1 MIDLGQIK
9 HMGVEDP
16 AEGEVLMYDSG
27 SGKFRNIAPEE
38 TAPGRKLWENRD
50 IADRL
55 GGSGYEYV
63 SNKYYI
69 NANNNWAKSSYR
81 HWIIPLSSIRKVT
94 IVPNAEK
101 ASVVAF
107 LKTYTA
113 GSPPTSAFSDK
124 DGYSGRF
131 EIETGSETTF
141 AVPPDAD
148 YLYVYAGTSSS
159 HASKPAHVYMTGIGV
174 TEHTGDGSGFVKDDG
189 TVDHATYLT
198 QQDISGKANTDDLAT
213 AAFSGDYNDLA
224 NKPTIP
230 ADKLFR
236 CQFANENGI
245 GLLNGVT
252 PNDIYEANGLGKTV
266 VCQLIFGNF
275 DVITTLTSVTEGL
288 TFVGITEDLN
298 GQTICYKLKYDTT
311 EQEWSVTTINI
322 SSFLTAGDISTIR
335 YANATASN
343 GDIIVTEAITYPL
356 RVNDVLY
363 LVKFIDA
370 LPTTYSGSIHFHM
383 NNPVDYPD
391 VAYQGSYLKYGT
403 DIIKQGDTCMFY
415 FRNGVMT
422 LLYNSRWGKMLS
434 DSVTIYSGSSAPS
447 SSIGRDGDIYIMTT
461 T

>member
-69 NANNNWAKSSYR
+69 NANNNWATSSYR

-131 EIETGSETTF
+131 VIETGSETTF

-213 AAFSGDYNDLA
+213 VAFSGDYNNLA
-224 NKPTIP
+224 NKP
-230 ADKLFR
+230 AVGRVVRVCSL
-236 CQFANENGI
+236 QGANIVESGI
-245 GLLNGVT
+245 CPSRNDG
-252 PNDIYEANGLGKTV
+252 DIYIITFESANIPDTWY
-266 VCQLIFGNF
+266 VCNPQSYPSFVAEEYVSPNVPTSNF
-275 DVITTLTSVTEGL
+275 
-288 TFVGITEDLN
+288 
-298 GQTICYKLKYDTT
+298 Q
-311 EQEWSVTTINI
+311 
-322 SSFLTAGDISTIR
+322 
-335 YANATASN
+335 
-343 GDIIVTEAITYPL
+343 
-356 RVNDVLY
+356 
-363 LVKFIDA
+363 
-370 LPTTYSGSIHFHM
+370 
-383 NNPVDYPD
+383 
-391 VAYQGSYLKYGT
+391 
-403 DIIKQGDTCMFY
+403 QGDTCVFIAKHVTTTNAFGLTSQY
-415 FRNGVMT
+415 LELD
-422 LLYNSRWGKMLS
+422 LLYNDRLTNNA
-434 DSVTIYSGSSAPS
+434 VTIYSGSSAPS
-447 SSIGRDGDIYIMTT
+447 SSVGRDGDIYIQTVS
-461 T
+461 